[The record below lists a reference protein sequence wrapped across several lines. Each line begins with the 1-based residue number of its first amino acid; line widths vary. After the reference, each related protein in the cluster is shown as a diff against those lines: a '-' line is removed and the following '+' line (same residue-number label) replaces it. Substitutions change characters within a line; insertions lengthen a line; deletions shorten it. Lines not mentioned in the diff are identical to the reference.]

1 MLLMSDLNSG
11 SGLIFARA
19 LYVSVF
25 LGKCCFLNV
34 LAVWQ
39 WIPQFFLLTFQCS
52 LFVRALVLSGSMVI
66 AITAVMSSLP

>member
-1 MLLMSDLNSG
+1 MSDLNSG
-11 SGLIFARA
+11 SGLIFACA